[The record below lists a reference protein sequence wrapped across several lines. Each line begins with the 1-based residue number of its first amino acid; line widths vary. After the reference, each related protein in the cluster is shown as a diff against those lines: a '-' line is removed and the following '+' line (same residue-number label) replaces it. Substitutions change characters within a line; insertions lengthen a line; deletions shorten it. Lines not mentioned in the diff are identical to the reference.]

1 MRRIRI
7 PRRAG
12 AARLHASPLARLHLR
27 RIRVLPRFWRFVIL
41 LLVLIFGACAL
52 SSELKYRR
60 CCAHLA
66 QVQLE
71 RDAAAQRVDA
81 LSERLTEVQTDA
93 YVEEVARRELNLLYP
108 GEIRYVAR

>member
-7 PRRAG
+7 PRHTRA
-12 AARLHASPLARLHLR
+12 AQLRESPIVRPRHI
-27 RIRVLPRFWRFVIL
+27 RILPRFWRFVIL
-41 LLVLIFGACAL
+41 LLALIFGACAGA
-52 SSELKYRR
+52 SELKYRR
-60 CCAHLA
+60 CCEHLA

>member
-1 MRRIRI
+1 MGRICI

-12 AARLHASPLARLHLR
+12 AAQLPPR
-27 RIRVLPRFWRFVIL
+27 RKIRVLPRFWRFVIL
-41 LLVLIFGACAL
+41 LLALIFGACAL

-66 QVQLE
+66 QVQLA
-71 RDAAAQRVDA
+71 RDEAARQVDA
-81 LSERLTEVQTDA
+81 LSERLSEVQTDA
-93 YVEEVARRELNLLYP
+93 YVEEIARRELNLLYP

>member
-7 PRRAG
+7 PG
-12 AARLHASPLARLHLR
+12 HSAAPQLHTRFHLR
-27 RIRVLPRFWRFVIL
+27 HISVLPRFWRFVIL

-81 LSERLTEVQTDA
+81 LSERLAEVQTDA
-93 YVEEVARRELNLLYP
+93 YIEEVARRELNLLYP

>member
-1 MRRIRI
+1 MRRIHI
-7 PRRAG
+7 SG
-12 AARLHASPLARLHLR
+12 HSAAAQLHACLHLR
-27 RIRVLPRFWRFVIL
+27 HIRVLPRFWRFVIL

-81 LSERLTEVQTDA
+81 LSERLAEVQTDA
-93 YVEEVARRELNLLYP
+93 YIEEVARRELNLLYP

>member
-1 MRRIRI
+1 MRRIRF
-7 PRRAG
+7 PGHSA
-12 AARLHASPLARLHLR
+12 AALHARLRH
-27 RIRVLPRFWRFVIL
+27 IRVLPRFWRFIIL
-41 LLVLIFGACAL
+41 LLALIFGACAI

-66 QVQLE
+66 QVQLD

-81 LSERLTEVQTDA
+81 LTERLTQVQTDA
-93 YVEEVARRELNLLYP
+93 YIEEIARRELNLLYP

>member
-7 PRRAG
+7 PG
-12 AARLHASPLARLHLR
+12 HSAAPQLHTRFHLR
-27 RIRVLPRFWRFVIL
+27 HIRVLPRFWRFVIL

-60 CCAHLA
+60 CCEHLA

-81 LSERLTEVQTDA
+81 LSERLAEVQTDA

>member
-7 PRRAG
+7 PG
-12 AARLHASPLARLHLR
+12 HSAAPQLHTRFHPRH
-27 RIRVLPRFWRFVIL
+27 IRVQPRFWRFVIL

-66 QVQLE
+66 QVQDA
-71 RDAAAQRVDA
+71 RDEAAQRVEA
-81 LSERLTEVQTDA
+81 LSQRLNAVQTDA
-93 YVEEVARRELNLLYP
+93 YIEEIARRELNLLYP

>member
-1 MRRIRI
+1 MGRICI
-7 PRRAG
+7 PSRSAPP
-12 AARLHASPLARLHLR
+12 LHAGLR

-66 QVQLE
+66 QLQLD
-71 RDAAAQRVDA
+71 RDAAARRVDA
-81 LSERLTEVQTDA
+81 LSERLAQVQTDA
-93 YVEEVARRELNLLYP
+93 YVEEIARRELNLLYP

>member
-1 MRRIRI
+1 MRRIHI
-7 PRRAG
+7 SG
-12 AARLHASPLARLHLR
+12 HSAAAQLHACLHLR
-27 RIRVLPRFWRFVIL
+27 HIRVLPRFWRFVIL

-81 LSERLTEVQTDA
+81 LSERLAEVQTDA
-93 YVEEVARRELNLLYP
+93 YVEELARRELNLLYP

>member
-7 PRRAG
+7 PG
-12 AARLHASPLARLHLR
+12 HSAAAQLHASLHLR
-27 RIRVLPRFWRFVIL
+27 HIRVLPRFWRFVIL

-66 QVQLE
+66 EVE
-71 RDAAAQRVDA
+71 RARDAAAQRVAA
-81 LSERLTEVQTDA
+81 LNDRLAEVQTDA
-93 YVEEVARRELNLLYP
+93 YTERIAREELNLLYP

>member
-1 MRRIRI
+1 MGRICI
-7 PRRAG
+7 PSRSAPP
-12 AARLHASPLARLHLR
+12 LHAGLR
-27 RIRVLPRFWRFVIL
+27 RIRVLPLFWRFVIL

-66 QVQLE
+66 QLQLD
-71 RDAAAQRVDA
+71 RDAAAQRVAA
-81 LSERLTEVQTDA
+81 LNDRLAEVQTDA
-93 YVEEVARRELNLLYP
+93 YTERIAREELNLLYP

>member
-27 RIRVLPRFWRFVIL
+27 RIRVLPRFWRFVSL
-41 LLVLIFGACAL
+41 LLMLIFGACAL
-52 SSELKYRR
+52 SSEMKYRR

-66 QVQLE
+66 EVQAA
-71 RDAAAQRVDA
+71 RDEAARLVEA
-81 LSERLTEVQTDA
+81 LSERLAEVQTDA
-93 YVEEVARRELNLLYP
+93 YIEEIARRELNLLYP

>member
-1 MRRIRI
+1 MRRIHI
-7 PRRAG
+7 PG
-12 AARLHASPLARLHLR
+12 HSAAVLHASPLAQLHLHH
-27 RIRVLPRFWRFVIL
+27 IRVLPRFWRFVIL

-81 LSERLTEVQTDA
+81 LSERLAEVQTDA
-93 YVEEVARRELNLLYP
+93 YIEEVARRELNLLYP

>member
-12 AARLHASPLARLHLR
+12 AARLRLR
-27 RIRVLPRFWRFVIL
+27 RIRVLPRFWRFVSL

-52 SSELKYRR
+52 SSEMKYRR

-66 QVQLE
+66 EVQLA
-71 RDAAAQRVDA
+71 RDEAARRVDA
-81 LSERLTEVQTDA
+81 LSERLAEVQTDA
-93 YVEEVARRELNLLYP
+93 YIEEIARRELNLLYP

>member
-7 PRRAG
+7 PG
-12 AARLHASPLARLHLR
+12 HSAAPQLHTRFHPRH
-27 RIRVLPRFWRFVIL
+27 IRVQPRFWRFVIL

-66 QVQLE
+66 QVQLD

-81 LSERLTEVQTDA
+81 LTERLTQVQTDA
-93 YVEEVARRELNLLYP
+93 YTEEIARRELNLLYP

>member
-7 PRRAG
+7 PG
-12 AARLHASPLARLHLR
+12 HSAAPQLHTRFHPRH
-27 RIRVLPRFWRFVIL
+27 ICVLPRFWRFVIL
-41 LLVLIFGACAL
+41 LLVLVFGACAL
-52 SSELKYRR
+52 SSEIKYRR

-71 RDAAAQRVDA
+71 CDAAAQRVDA
-81 LSERLTEVQTDA
+81 LSERLAEVQTDA
-93 YVEEVARRELNLLYP
+93 YIEEVARRELNLLYP

>member
-1 MRRIRI
+1 MGQICI

-12 AARLHASPLARLHLR
+12 AAQLPPR
-27 RIRVLPRFWRFVIL
+27 RKIRVLPRFWRFVIL
-41 LLVLIFGACAL
+41 LLALIFGACAL
-52 SSELKYRR
+52 SSEMKYRR

-81 LSERLTEVQTDA
+81 LSERLAEVQTDA
-93 YVEEVARRELNLLYP
+93 YIEEVARRELNLLYP

>member
-1 MRRIRI
+1 MRRIHI
-7 PRRAG
+7 PG
-12 AARLHASPLARLHLR
+12 HSAAVLHASPLAQLHLHH
-27 RIRVLPRFWRFVIL
+27 IRVLPRFWRFVIL

>member
-1 MRRIRI
+1 MRRIHI
-7 PRRAG
+7 SG
-12 AARLHASPLARLHLR
+12 HSAAAQLHACLHLR
-27 RIRVLPRFWRFVIL
+27 HIRVLPRFWRFVIL

-60 CCAHLA
+60 CCEHLA

-81 LSERLTEVQTDA
+81 LSERLTVVQTDA

>member
-1 MRRIRI
+1 MGRICI
-7 PRRAG
+7 PSHSAPP
-12 AARLHASPLARLHLR
+12 LHAGLR

-66 QVQLE
+66 QLQLD
-71 RDAAAQRVDA
+71 RDAAARRVDA
-81 LSERLTEVQTDA
+81 LSERLAQVQTDA
-93 YVEEVARRELNLLYP
+93 YVEEIARRELNLLYP

>member
-7 PRRAG
+7 PG
-12 AARLHASPLARLHLR
+12 HSAAPQLHTRFHPRH
-27 RIRVLPRFWRFVIL
+27 IRVLPLFWRFVIL

-81 LSERLTEVQTDA
+81 LSERLAEVQTDA
-93 YVEEVARRELNLLYP
+93 YIEEVDRRELNLLYP

>member
-1 MRRIRI
+1 MGRICI
-7 PRRAG
+7 PSRSAPPQHAG
-12 AARLHASPLARLHLR
+12 LR

-66 QVQLE
+66 QLQLD
-71 RDAAAQRVDA
+71 RDAAARRVDA
-81 LSERLTEVQTDA
+81 LPERLAQCYTE
-93 YVEEVARRELNLLYP
+93 EN
-108 GEIRYVAR
+108 GIRGVSSHGI

>member
-7 PRRAG
+7 PG
-12 AARLHASPLARLHLR
+12 HSAAPQLHTRLHPRH
-27 RIRVLPRFWRFVIL
+27 IRVLPRFCRFIIL
-41 LLVLIFGACAL
+41 LLVLVFGTCAI

-66 QVQLE
+66 QVQLD

-81 LSERLTEVQTDA
+81 LTERLTQVQTDA
-93 YVEEVARRELNLLYP
+93 YIEEIARRELNLLYP

>member
-1 MRRIRI
+1 MRRIHI
-7 PRRAG
+7 PCHS
-12 AARLHASPLARLHLR
+12 AAPLHADLRLR
-27 RIRVLPRFWRFVIL
+27 RIRVLPRFWRFIIL

-60 CCAHLA
+60 CCEHLA

-81 LSERLTEVQTDA
+81 LSERLTVVQTDA

>member
-7 PRRAG
+7 PG
-12 AARLHASPLARLHLR
+12 HSAAPQLHTRFHPRH
-27 RIRVLPRFWRFVIL
+27 IRVQPRFWRFVIL

-81 LSERLTEVQTDA
+81 LSERLAEVQTDA
-93 YVEEVARRELNLLYP
+93 YIEEVARRELNLLYP

>member
-7 PRRAG
+7 PG
-12 AARLHASPLARLHLR
+12 HSAAVLHAGLHLR
-27 RIRVLPRFWRFVIL
+27 HIRVLPRFWRFVIL

-60 CCAHLA
+60 CCEHLA

-93 YVEEVARRELNLLYP
+93 YIEEVARRELNLLYP

>member
-7 PRRAG
+7 PRHTRA
-12 AARLHASPLARLHLR
+12 AQLRESPIVRPRHI
-27 RIRVLPRFWRFVIL
+27 RILPRFWRFVIL

-60 CCAHLA
+60 CCEHLA